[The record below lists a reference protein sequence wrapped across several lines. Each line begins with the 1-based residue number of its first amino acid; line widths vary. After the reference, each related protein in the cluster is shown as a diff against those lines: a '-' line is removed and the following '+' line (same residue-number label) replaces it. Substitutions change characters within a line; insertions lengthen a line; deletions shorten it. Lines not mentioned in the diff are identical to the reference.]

1 MQEWLNGFEHSS
13 VTTENRD
20 AFNTHMDKF
29 PTINDA
35 VADGYGLAQ
44 MKGKPTKLPESMD
57 GFADD
62 TARAEFKTGAHRLLG
77 IIHANSIDDLADL
90 DLRLGSTEDTKMD
103 DNLATA
109 FKQFV
114 VDEKLSKGD
123 AQKIVGFHN
132 KAMGLAREAF
142 AAATKAAEDQ
152 AAAKFISDK
161 RACNDALVAHA
172 DFATQEKLDKENV
185 LLHRALKDNA
195 GISVEEAES
204 MAVLLSE
211 GEGATNPVLRRL
223 LLKAYAPMAA
233 ESGTDGGDGKPTGN
247 KPAMSEAENKK
258 EDDMRKVL
266 KWKKN

>member
-1 MQEWLNGFEHSS
+1 MEHWTDDFEHSS
-13 VTTENRD
+13 VTDENRG
-20 AFNTHMDKF
+20 AFNTHMAKF
-29 PTINDA
+29 PTQADA

-44 MKGKPTKLPESMD
+44 MKGKPAKLPESMD

-123 AQKIVGFHN
+123 AQKIIGFHN
-132 KAMGLAREAF
+132 KAMGMAREAF
-142 AAATKAAEDQ
+142 AATTKAAEDQ

-233 ESGTDGGDGKPTGN
+233 ESSMESGDGKPAGD
-247 KPAMSEAENKK
+247 KLKLSEGEQKK
-258 EDDMRKVL
+258 EDEVKKVL
-266 KWKKN
+266 KWK

>member
-1 MQEWLNGFEHSS
+1 MADEHWSNEFEHSS
-13 VTTENRD
+13 VTDENRA
-20 AFNTHMDKF
+20 AFNTHMAKF
-29 PTINDA
+29 PTQADA
-35 VADGYGLAQ
+35 VVNHMELAKQ
-44 MKGKPTKLPESMD
+44 IGKPGKLPESMD

-62 TARAEFKTGAHRLLG
+62 TARAEFKTGAHKLLG
-77 IIHANSIDDLADL
+77 ITHANSIDDLADL

-233 ESGTDGGDGKPTGN
+233 ESSTEGGDGKPAGA
-247 KPAMSEAENKK
+247 KPKLSESEQKK
-258 EDDMRKVL
+258 DDEVKKVL
-266 KWKKN
+266 KWK